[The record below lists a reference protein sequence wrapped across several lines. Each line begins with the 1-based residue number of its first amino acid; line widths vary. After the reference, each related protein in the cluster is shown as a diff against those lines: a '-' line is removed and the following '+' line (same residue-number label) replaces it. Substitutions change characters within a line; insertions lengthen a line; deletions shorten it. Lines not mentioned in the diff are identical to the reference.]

1 MKVVF
6 RILVILVA
14 AFVVVGVTYAIG
26 RTEWATE
33 RAQSAFSR
41 PSPGGSQSP
50 EGFERPE
57 GRGGLPEGFE
67 RSEGESRP
75 PQGSEIPG
83 GSERRGGGRP
93 ASPLSTASLTSFA
106 RTLIP
111 MALVVTVVVLATK
124 GIDAIRR
131 RTNPAI
137 E

>member
-1 MKVVF
+1 VKVAF
-6 RILVILVA
+6 RIFLILVA

-41 PSPGGSQSP
+41 PSPGGSQSL

-57 GRGGLPEGFE
+57 G
-67 RSEGESRP
+67 ESRP
-75 PQGSEIPG
+75 AQGYETPAG
-83 GSERRGGGRP
+83 LERRGHGRP
-93 ASPLSTASLTSFA
+93 ASPLSTASLLSFA

-111 MALVVTVVVLATK
+111 MALVIAVVALATK
-124 GIDAIRR
+124 AIDAIRR
-131 RTNPAI
+131 RTEPAR